1 MALDRLLAAL
11 ARETSERAAGLVRAA
26 EEQALAL
33 RTQEADAC
41 ARREQQHREECAAR
55 LDAQTRRA
63 LAAARHAA
71 VERVLLARAEV
82 LERVMEAARA
92 RLAGLL
98 EGDANRARVAAAV
111 SDAIECAGD
120 VEVVVHVSSPLLA
133 LLAPRFATRP
143 AVRIDPDA
151 SVGTG
156 GRVRAADGSFE
167 IDATLESRLARSRA
181 ELLPEIARAL
191 AGEDAP

>member
-41 ARREQQHREECAAR
+41 ARREQQHREECVAR
-55 LDAQTRRA
+55 LDEETRRA
-63 LAAARHAA
+63 IAAARHAA
-71 VERVLLARAEV
+71 EERVLRARAEV

-98 EGDANRARVAAAV
+98 EGDANRARVAEAV

-120 VEVVVHVSSPLLA
+120 VEVVAHVSPPLLA
-133 LLAPRFATRP
+133 RVASRFATRP
-143 AVRIDPDA
+143 AVRIEADA